1 MQVASLQLLAYSQT
15 GKLAYLIQMSDS
27 PLKLTQISPHVWI
40 LPRHPDKNRVQATV
54 GMVLT
59 AEQTILIDAGNSL
72 RLARQIQAALAVMD
86 APPISHVIYT
96 HHHWDHTFGACVYGV
111 PAIAHRLSHQFLRQM
126 RQENVGDTYLRTKVE
141 RNPKLILDWTAADW
155 AAFEIILPEITY
167 QERDNLQFDDVS
179 LELVH
184 VGGVHAAD
192 STVIKVVEEGVMF
205 LGDCYYPAPGYENP
219 TDQMLDM
226 EMLANLLDERYD
238 AYIDGHNAP
247 MQTHHVRR
255 ILRSQALLARLNETK
270 PT

>member
-1 MQVASLQLLAYSQT
+1 
-15 GKLAYLIQMSDS
+15 MSNS
-27 PLKLTQISPHVWI
+27 SLKLTQISPRVWI

-72 RLARQIQAALAVMD
+72 QLARHIRATLAAMD

-96 HHHWDHTFGACVYGV
+96 HHHWDHTFGACIYGV
-111 PAIAHRLSHQFLRQM
+111 PAIAHRLSHDFLRQI
-126 RQENVGDTYLRTKVE
+126 RQENVGETYLRTKVE
-141 RNPKLILDWTAADW
+141 RNPRLNLDWTAEDW
-155 AAFEIILPEITY
+155 AEFEIVLPEITY
-167 QERDNLQFDDVS
+167 EGHERLQFDDVA

-192 STVIKVVEEGVMF
+192 STVIKVVEDGVMF
-205 LGDCYYPAPGYENP
+205 LGDCYYPAPRYEEP

-226 EMLANLLDERYD
+226 TMLAGLLDEQYHT
-238 AYIDGHNAP
+238 YIDGHNAP
-247 MQTHHVRR
+247 MQTRHIRR

-270 PT
+270 P

>member
-1 MQVASLQLLAYSQT
+1 MT
-15 GKLAYLIQMSDS
+15 DS

-59 AEQTILIDAGNSL
+59 ANQTILIDAGNSL
-72 RLARQIQAALAVMD
+72 QLARRIQATLAAMA

-111 PAIAHRLSHQFLRQM
+111 PAIAHQLSYIFLYQM
-126 RQENVGDTYLRTKVE
+126 RQEDLGETHLRTRVE

-155 AAFEIILPEITY
+155 AAFELVLPEITY
-167 QERDNLQFDDVS
+167 EKQKRLQFDDMT
-179 LELVH
+179 LELEH
-184 VGGVHAAD
+184 VGGIHAAD
-192 STVIKVVEEGVMF
+192 STVIKVVEDGVMF
-205 LGDCYYPAPGYENP
+205 LGDCYYPAPRYETP

-226 EMLANLLDERYD
+226 TMLANLLDD
-238 AYIDGHNAP
+238 AYDHYVDGHNAP
-247 MQTHHVRR
+247 MQTRHVRR

-270 PT
+270 PTS